1 MNWLEEVDQKSEGL
15 TRPVTTNGASGP
27 AAPDEQPT
35 AVFPA
40 TATTPPTSPGG
51 PVDLATRRDEL
62 ARRVAELQWDLGGLV
77 YEMAIRDHV
86 RVDVLVRRAAV
97 LQEVDA
103 ELAEVDRI
111 LRHEESGT
119 AGSCA
124 TCGSLHSRGAAYCWQ
139 CGTPLVAQIPTEAIG
154 GA

>member
-1 MNWLEEVDQKSEGL
+1 MNWLEEIPREGGL
-15 TRPVTTNGASGP
+15 TRPTPLNGTADP
-27 AAPDEQPT
+27 APDDQPT
-35 AVFPA
+35 AVMPA
-40 TATTPPTSPGG
+40 AAGSG
-51 PVDLATRRDEL
+51 PVDLTERRQEL
-62 ARRVAELQWDLGGLV
+62 AQRVAELQWDLGGLV

-111 LRHEESGT
+111 LKHEQTGT
-119 AGSCA
+119 AGSCG

-139 CGTPLVAQIPTEAIG
+139 CGQPLVAQVPTDVIAG
-154 GA
+154 T